1 MKKFHID
8 LWEQFANLQAYRSTH
23 RNPFFITIFNIQ
35 HTFFLFQFVNEW
47 ENLIT
52 RCYCSTLHI
61 SFVITIFKL
70 FRRIILFFYQFFE
83 QEKLVKITRGIFF
96 ICHWQTVE

>member
-47 ENLIT
+47 ENLNHKMLLFNSSHLIHSLSLSLIVQKNHTFFSILRVGKT
-52 RCYCSTLHI
+52 RENHSWN
-61 SFVITIFKL
+61 IFYMSL
-70 FRRIILFFYQFFE
+70 AD
-83 QEKLVKITRGIFF
+83 
-96 ICHWQTVE
+96 C

>member
-61 SFVITIFKL
+61 SFVITIFNCSEESY
-70 FRRIILFFYQFFE
+70 FFFTIL
-83 QEKLVKITRGIFF
+83 QEKTRENHSWNFF